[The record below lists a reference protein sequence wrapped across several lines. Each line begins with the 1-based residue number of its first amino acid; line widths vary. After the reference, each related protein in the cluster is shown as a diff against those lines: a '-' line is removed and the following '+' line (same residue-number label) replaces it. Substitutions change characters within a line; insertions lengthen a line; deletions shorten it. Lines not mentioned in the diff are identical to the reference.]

1 MTAIQKADKWLRSPR
16 YPLTSEP
23 VILALKAELVAAYAV
38 IATTTNR
45 EPAEYVRD
53 EARRIAEK
61 AVQTPRRRLKVVS
74 P

>member
-1 MTAIQKADKWLRSPR
+1 MNIPALKRADKWLNSPR
-16 YPLTSEP
+16 YAGTAEP
-23 VILALKAELVAAYAV
+23 TIFALKAALVDAYAV

-53 EARRIAEK
+53 EANKLRARGG
-61 AVQTPRRRLKVVS
+61 LKVVS